1 MTSTH
6 SPAVKLPVVI
16 IIQDPSTDNDIHQK
30 KKAKTSPIT
39 QPRILHPN
47 SNKLLDNMLYPLTR
61 DDFLKHHFRKDA
73 VHISRNQSSNA
84 SELVLDISNNYLFGL
99 DTREIFTETSSENV
113 FLWLRPPTASS
124 TNKTLNSVEISD
136 PDTAYALHI
145 SGRHS
150 AYCRAPPILEK
161 HLVSSL
167 LQATGLGGGHYHAP
181 HSSETLTLGGNTTLG
196 RGEVELFIGTD
207 GGDNDKRDDMNIQQH
222 TTGIDI
228 ICFSIVLFCD
238 IDTVY

>member
-1 MTSTH
+1 MTSKQ
-6 SPAVKLPVVI
+6 SPAVKLPVVV
-16 IIQDPSTDNDIHQK
+16 IQDPVSNDIHQK

-39 QPRILHPN
+39 LPRILHPN

-84 SELVLDISNNYLFGL
+84 SEIVSDISNNYLFGL

-113 FLWLRPPTASS
+113 FLWLRPPSNTASS
-124 TNKTLNSVEISD
+124 ANKTLNSVEISD
-136 PDTAYALHI
+136 PDTAYALHM

-150 AYCRAPPILEK
+150 AYCRAPPILEQ

-181 HSSETLTLGGNTTLG
+181 HSATVTLGGNTTLG
-196 RGEVELFIGTD
+196 RGEVELFIGSD
-207 GGDNDKRDDMNIQQH
+207 DGDNNKRDDIQQH

-228 ICFSIVLFCD
+228 CFSIVLLCNID
-238 IDTVY
+238 IVY